1 MTRPGIPFVGFR
13 AATPDQYAATVRLY
27 RDLVGLTVAWEDG
40 ERSTRFRLDDGAEL
54 HIYGPDDVDH
64 VTFGQR
70 ACVGVAVDDV
80 DAARRRLEAAGIEV
94 LDEVTERDDTSAWF
108 HYRAPDGSV
117 QEVVGPATA
126 PSPGVADAV
135 R

>member
-13 AATPDQYAATVRLY
+13 ATTSEEYAATVRLY
-27 RDLVGLTVAWEDG
+27 RDLVGLAVSWEDG

-54 HIYGPDDVDH
+54 HVYGPDDVDH
-64 VTFGQR
+64 VAFGGR
-70 ACVGVAVDDV
+70 ACIGVAVDDI
-80 DAARRRLEAAGIEV
+80 DAARRRLESAGIEV

-117 QEVVGPATA
+117 QEVVGPPTLSSRGGAEA
-126 PSPGVADAV
+126 G